1 MPPLITR
8 EKLNL
13 LNKEFYGNN
22 NIMGRDRLFNLLRKN
37 YGEEAPSRRQI
48 ASWLKRDDIKE
59 LIKPV
64 ILKNIIYY
72 EALLY
77 NNNKILIS
85 RDYLLNNKTEMI
97 RNFETNN
104 NLKFYI
110 NTNTKTGKKTTRF
123 YFNY

>member
-85 RDYLLNNKTEMI
+85 RDYLLNNKTDMI

-123 YFNY
+123 YFN